1 MPDDAVCLLAGTA
14 TRVVGH
20 GVDSEAICAGVSR
33 LQHRVDGTGVA
44 VQLSNVYQFCQVG
57 GDAMTTPEA
66 YIVELE
72 AVLGAIEAVLSGQP
86 VSDFMLSF
94 PLVRKA
100 YDTYQLL
107 GE

>member
-1 MPDDAVCLLAGTA
+1 
-14 TRVVGH
+14 
-20 GVDSEAICAGVSR
+20 
-33 LQHRVDGTGVA
+33 
-44 VQLSNVYQFCQVG
+44 
-57 GDAMTTPEA
+57 MTTPEA